1 MLAATAITG
10 KKPRKLTI
18 VKNSNGSGEKT
29 KTTYT
34 IERTKDAHYEP
45 HDLSR
50 NDKITSKHELR
61 KMKSDANQMSE
72 LV

>member
-18 VKNSNGSGEKT
+18 VKNTKESGEKT

-34 IERTKDAHYEP
+34 IERSNTAMDARTEKA
-45 HDLSR
+45 DGNSAS
-50 NDKITSKHELR
+50 KI
-61 KMKSDANQMSE
+61 
-72 LV
+72 